1 MARGMAFM
9 LVFSAGPYSAKSDN
23 KDSGSVAKD
32 AEIDIEFSTVPIT
45 LFRSFTTINGDFDV
59 ETLGM
64 RGSPAMAEEA
74 KLAGNEL
81 L

>member
-1 MARGMAFM
+1 MVSPLAAS
-9 LVFSAGPYSAKSDN
+9 VFSIETASSLTSIGTSTCHCISI
-23 KDSGSVAKD
+23 VV
-32 AEIDIEFSTVPIT
+32 EFSTVPIT
-45 LFRSFTTINGDFDV
+45 LFRLFTTINGDFDV